1 MPNELIALAKK
12 HRIMLKFWDFEP
24 PVEAI
29 YFYYP
34 GKNPVIGLDP
44 RITADIKHFRC
55 VLAEELGHFFTT
67 RQECNFI
74 HYHCRNRIG
83 IYREEYHAMVWA
95 VNYLIPDRELEK
107 AYKLMPPQK
116 LKDFFRVDP
125 EFMAFKLRLS
135 KNKLLSSLNPSSP
148 HPSV

>member
-1 MPNELIALAKK
+1 
-12 HRIMLKFWDFEP
+12 
-24 PVEAI
+24 
-29 YFYYP
+29 
-34 GKNPVIGLDP
+34 
-44 RITADIKHFRC
+44 
-55 VLAEELGHFFTT
+55 
-67 RQECNFI
+67 
-74 HYHCRNRIG
+74 
-83 IYREEYHAMVWA
+83 MVWA

-135 KNKLLSSLNPSSP
+135 KDKLLSSLNPSRP